1 MDIERMK
8 KLLTSGIEAGNKVK
22 EVREVIKTYN
32 TQKQDMYDE
41 TAEIFK
47 PSIDVQKEVK
57 QTIDEKQDK
66 IIKKLEENQ
75 EKIVEAIEFD
85 PMKAITFKGE
95 KLPKL
100 AWIPYESE
108 DEGKDEGKDESED
121 EDEDEDEDEEVKPS
135 TSEKKP
141 QYLNLDKGITVEYKN
156 LLEAK
161 GLPIPSEIFKK
172 GSDPNELI
180 TKVNSKI
187 KRNKDYIKEH
197 STKKGEPYKKLK
209 KIQLSTY
216 KRHKME
222 LPYLEDYLV
231 RLNQINAAPKYMGEG
246 IYTQKKRNAYRIS
259 QKGQYGGLVIDLPK
273 LQGQL
278 KVIAHKNGQKVY
290 DKQAD
295 FDTLDLLTKRF
306 NSKKNYSELARSV
319 FSDLNRLSKIPIHRT
334 SKKYSKLG
342 SGVVYYN
349 NPQDLLSR
357 LELLGGS
364 MSAGNNSSDVREE
377 FVKIVHRLNKLNVID
392 NKQVNDLI
400 KEYLN

>member
-1 MDIERMK
+1 MDIEQIQ
-8 KLLTSGIEAGNKVK
+8 KLINNKIEAGNKVK
-22 EVREVIKTYN
+22 EVRKAIKTYK
-32 TQKQDMYDE
+32 TQKQDMYDD
-41 TAEIFK
+41 TAEILK
-47 PSIDVQKEVK
+47 PSIKVQKELK
-57 QTIDEKQDK
+57 NTIDEKQNKLIEKLQENKETVDK
-66 IIKKLEENQ
+66 KQDEVIKQLKENQ
-75 EKIVEAIEFD
+75 VELIKSVDVLSDIMSKQGSESGVKRWVDDLPSDFD
-85 PMKAITFKGE
+85 PLDVIGE
-95 KLPKL
+95 
-100 AWIPYESE
+100 
-108 DEGKDEGKDESED
+108 ED
-121 EDEDEDEDEEVKPS
+121 EDEDEVEVEPKEKPKEEPKSLFNDSDTEIIKKYGFDPTLKNLPTDEEI
-135 TSEKKP
+135 KK
-141 QYLNLDKGITVEYKN
+141 KSASITGKMNSKNTIIKN
-156 LLEAK
+156 LAK
-161 GLPIPSEIFKK
+161 KESEVLKRYKTLVKTTKAGIKQSAEGL
-172 GSDPNELI
+172 
-180 TKVNSKI
+180 
-187 KRNKDYIKEH
+187 KRY
-197 STKKGEPYKKLK
+197 
-209 KIQLSTY
+209 
-216 KRHKME
+216 
-222 LPYLEDYLV
+222 
-231 RLNQINAAPKYMGEG
+231 NQP
-246 IYTQKKRNAYRIS
+246 KRNAYKIS

-349 NPQDLLSR
+349 NPKDLLSR

-400 KEYLN
+400 KEYLI

>member
-1 MDIERMK
+1 MDIEQIQ
-8 KLLTSGIEAGNKVK
+8 KLINNKIEAGNKVK
-22 EVREVIKTYN
+22 EVRKAIKTYK
-32 TQKQDMYDE
+32 TQKQDMYDD
-41 TAEIFK
+41 TAEILK
-47 PSIDVQKEVK
+47 PSIEVQKEVK
-57 QTIDEKQDK
+57 KTIDEKQNKLIEKLQENKETVDK
-66 IIKKLEENQ
+66 KQDEVIEQLRENQ
-75 EKIVEAIEFD
+75 VELIKSVDVLSDIMSKQGSVSGAQRWVDDLPSDFD
-85 PMKAITFKGE
+85 PLDVIGE
-95 KLPKL
+95 
-100 AWIPYESE
+100 
-108 DEGKDEGKDESED
+108 ED
-121 EDEDEDEDEEVKPS
+121 EDEDEVEPKEEPKEKPKVEPKSLFNVSDTEIIKKYGFDTTLTNLPTDEEVKKQITS
-135 TSEKKP
+135 TTGKRNSK
-141 QYLNLDKGITVEYKN
+141 NTIVKN
-156 LLEAK
+156 LAKKESEALK
-161 GLPIPSEIFKK
+161 RYKTAVKTTKAGIKQTAEGL
-172 GSDPNELI
+172 
-180 TKVNSKI
+180 
-187 KRNKDYIKEH
+187 KRY
-197 STKKGEPYKKLK
+197 
-209 KIQLSTY
+209 
-216 KRHKME
+216 
-222 LPYLEDYLV
+222 
-231 RLNQINAAPKYMGEG
+231 NQP
-246 IYTQKKRNAYRIS
+246 KRNAYKIS